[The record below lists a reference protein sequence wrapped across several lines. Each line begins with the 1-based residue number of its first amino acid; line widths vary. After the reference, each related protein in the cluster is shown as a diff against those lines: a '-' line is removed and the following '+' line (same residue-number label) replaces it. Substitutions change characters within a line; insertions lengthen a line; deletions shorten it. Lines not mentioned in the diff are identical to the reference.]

1 MQGFLGFVPL
11 LPLDGAGGL
20 RGQIVENPVDALHFM
35 GDALGDVLQQGER
48 HIFYG
53 GRHGVLGIVELEQT
67 AHKNDRDGKLHRID
81 VMEEKWSDILQ
92 LLNGLPSSEEVM
104 ALLRSLDAPYLPEHI
119 DVDKQLLKNTFL
131 YCKEVRNRYTILQML
146 WDLDLLEPL
155 AEEVIA
161 EVSALYGAEQNT

>member
-1 MQGFLGFVPL
+1 
-11 LPLDGAGGL
+11 
-20 RGQIVENPVDALHFM
+20 
-35 GDALGDVLQQGER
+35 
-48 HIFYG
+48 
-53 GRHGVLGIVELEQT
+53 
-67 AHKNDRDGKLHRID
+67 
-81 VMEEKWSDILQ
+81 MEEKWSDILQ

-155 AEEVIA
+155 ADEVIA